1 MCEAEEGFTWHN
13 SKQLSALR
21 KDLEDRLARSVCD
34 TILLPK
40 KTVQKLVEVV
50 RQAHHDEV
58 NHEHNK
64 EN

>member
-1 MCEAEEGFTWHN
+1 MCEAAKGFAWRN
-13 SKQLSALR
+13 SKQLSALK

-40 KTVQKLVEVV
+40 KTVSALVEVC

-64 EN
+64 EH